1 MKVLLLLAG
10 RSRRFWPLSEKSL
23 FPLCGKPLIGHQIER
38 LRAAGCGDITLVGG
52 SHNLPAVSALFP
64 DLPTVQQEDL
74 DLGMQGALLSA
85 LPSVGNEPVLIVSS
99 NDIVESYAFEDLK
112 AAAAER
118 KVGGALLAQRVQRYF
133 PGGYLKVID
142 GAIASIVEKPGEGNE
157 PSDLVNIVAH
167 IHNDPQALL
176 GLLKTV
182 RSDRD
187 DGYEQAIAQLFPQ
200 QVYRAVP
207 YHGSWQAV
215 KYPWHLLHLLPLL
228 LKDAT
233 ASIHP
238 AATVHPTAVIEGQVV
253 IEEGARVLPHATVV
267 GPSFIGRG
275 TTIGNNALVRG
286 SSVGRHC
293 VVGYNTEVKS
303 CVLADHVWT
312 HSSYLGDSVV
322 GENVSFGAGC
332 VTGNLRLDE
341 GEIASQWENEPL
353 PSGLTKFGTII
364 GADCRIGIQVSTN
377 PGVKIGPGTFIAG
390 GTCVSQ
396 DIPDRSFVNTK
407 DGKLMIRPNESAAPE
422 PAAREKYRKGI

>member
-23 FPLCGKPLIGHQIER
+23 FPICGKPLIAHQIER
-38 LRAAGCGDITLVGG
+38 LRAAGCDDITLVGG

-85 LPSVGNEPVLIVSS
+85 LPSVGDEPVLIVSS
-99 NDIVESYAFEDLK
+99 NDIIESFAFEELK

-167 IHNDPQALL
+167 IHNDPQTLL
-176 GLLKTV
+176 GLLKDV

-187 DGYEQAIAQLFPQ
+187 DGYEQAIAKLFPQ

-215 KYPWHLLHLLPLL
+215 KYAWHVLHLLPLL
-228 LKDAT
+228 LKDT
-233 ASIHP
+233 KTSIHST
-238 AATVHPTAVIEGQVV
+238 ATVHSTAVIEGQVV
-253 IEEGARVLPHATVV
+253 IEEGARVLPHATII

-286 SSVGRHC
+286 SSIGRHC

-303 CVLADHVWT
+303 SVLADHVWT

-341 GEIASQWENEPL
+341 GEIASHWESEPL

-364 GADCRIGIQVSTN
+364 GADCRIGIQVATN
-377 PGVKIGPGTFIAG
+377 PGVKIGQGTFVAG

-396 DIPDRSFVNTK
+396 DIPEGSFVNIK
-407 DGKLMIRPNESAAPE
+407 DGKLMVRPNEAKAPA
-422 PAAREKYRKGI
+422 PAEREKYRKRI